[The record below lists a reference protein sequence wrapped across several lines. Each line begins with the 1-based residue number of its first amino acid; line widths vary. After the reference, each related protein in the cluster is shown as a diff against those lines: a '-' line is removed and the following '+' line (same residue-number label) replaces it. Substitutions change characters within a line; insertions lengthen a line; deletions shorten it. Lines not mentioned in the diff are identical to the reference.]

1 MCERCEARESDP
13 RRRAFISA
21 GVIEIVPQSEL
32 EKVQNDDGTFNGLP
46 PMAELKVFADSG
58 RAKFESF
65 TLMRDDK
72 LAKVSHHETTICLN

>member
-1 MCERCEARESDP
+1 MCDQCDARDGDP

-21 GVIEIVPQSEL
+21 GIIEIVPQSEID
-32 EKVQNDDGTFNGLP
+32 KVRNEDGTFDGLE

>member
-1 MCERCEARESDP
+1 MCERCETRDNDP

-21 GVIEIVPQSEL
+21 GIIEIVPQAEL
-32 EKVQNDDGTFNGLP
+32 EKVQNDDGTFDGLA

-65 TLMRDDK
+65 TLMRDDA